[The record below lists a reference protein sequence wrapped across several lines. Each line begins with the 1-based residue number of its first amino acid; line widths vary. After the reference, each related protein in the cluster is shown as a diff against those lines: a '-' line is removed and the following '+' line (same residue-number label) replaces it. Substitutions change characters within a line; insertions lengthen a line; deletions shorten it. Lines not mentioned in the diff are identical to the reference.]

1 MPPSLP
7 RRRKKL
13 DLECNLCGKRYTKRE
28 HLQRHERIRTLYI
41 PKVEKSIV
49 TEVPDSGDKPFT
61 CPVCGRCFARQDVLN
76 RHSRVHQ
83 DDSHPELRTEDI
95 REDTSISSL
104 SLQQQQPCD
113 PSYMNQSHE
122 TLSLED
128 CSSLLWPDSEGLLQ
142 NILAID
148 SGIWNQPAS
157 LMPQTLSIPPS
168 PFQTT
173 SAGQG
178 ISPSSCSSIAE
189 DGERAIQSLS
199 GIINETFCNVTA
211 PSALAG
217 LTSRFLDSSLHMFF
231 RFIVPMFPV
240 IHQPTFIFRDCPPP
254 LLLNAIA
261 LGALFLGTKDANLKA
276 DALWQLAHTAVATS
290 WHTMIQQKRPYD
302 SCNGVCLVQTMLLS
316 QIYAALSNNRTLRTT
331 SQVFH
336 GLALFW
342 ASHCGMYEGLDHPS
356 LPSPDANSEIM
367 QSAWYSWISQETRL
381 RTLLGL
387 YIVDGVVSQFSGN
400 PTFARHMA
408 NPLTLPSDDAVFNA
422 STAQEWIQRS
432 VESRLLQSNH
442 FRFCDV
448 FHALFS
454 KDGMNN
460 TTSVRPEYGI
470 SLFHHKVILE
480 GIRSLVAD
488 ANRTKPVPVGVPSK
502 QEIGNAVIRLRE
514 QIIQNQRLSSP
525 DEVVAML
532 QWHTICLDLVV
543 STARGTR
550 RMCALHGIP
559 QRIFGGDSR
568 IEQDIDPRR
577 WAQSKN
583 ARIALLHASQI
594 QELATSLPL
603 GMAYDINVPGAV
615 FAAATTYSAFA
626 LAGAGKVVLPP
637 EIDWV
642 TAVQAATIDEKVGDP
657 GPDRTSNKT
666 LLFVN
671 DGVFGKGLLRDLS
684 YELTSIRSL
693 LRSLSL
699 QWSVAQEMEQVVG
712 AWIERMQ

>member
-1 MPPSLP
+1 M
-7 RRRKKL
+7 
-13 DLECNLCGKRYTKRE
+13 
-28 HLQRHERIRTLYI
+28 
-41 PKVEKSIV
+41 
-49 TEVPDSGDKPFT
+49 
-61 CPVCGRCFARQDVLN
+61 CGRRFARQDVLN
-76 RHSRVHQ
+76 RHARVHRG
-83 DDSHPELRTEDI
+83 DSHPGIGTGDTPEDVA
-95 REDTSISSL
+95 ISPL
-104 SLQQQQPCD
+104 SLQQQP
-113 PSYMNQSHE
+113 
-122 TLSLED
+122 D

-142 NILAID
+142 NILAIEP
-148 SGIWNQPAS
+148 GIWNQPAA
-157 LMPQTLSIPPS
+157 LMPQTLSIPPT
-168 PFQTT
+168 PLPTT
-173 SAGQG
+173 SDGR
-178 ISPSSCSSIAE
+178 E

-199 GIINETFCNVTA
+199 GLINETVIPSHHQFSNVTA

-240 IHQPTFIFRDCPPP
+240 IHQPTFVFQDCPPP

-261 LGALFLGTKDANLKA
+261 LGALFLGTPDANLKA

-316 QIYAALSNNRTLRTT
+316 QIYAALSKSRTLRTT

-342 ASHCGMYEGLDHPS
+342 ASHCGMYEGPEPPP
-356 LPSPDANSEIM
+356 LPSPDAHPGIIL
-367 QSAWYSWISQETRL
+367 QAWHRWIAQETRL

-408 NPLTLPSDDAVFNA
+408 NSLTLPSDESIFNA
-422 STAQEWIQRS
+422 ATAEDWIQAGFN
-432 VESRLLQSNH
+432 SRFLPSNNS
-442 FRFCDV
+442 RFCDV

-454 KDGMNN
+454 KHDRAGTNLSPQYN
-460 TTSVRPEYGI
+460 I
-470 SLFHHKVILE
+470 SLFQHKIVLE

-488 ANRTKPVPVGVPSK
+488 ATRTKPAPVGVPSK
-502 QEIGNAVIRLRE
+502 QDIGNALLRLRE
-514 QIIQNQRLSSP
+514 QIIQNQHLSPP
-525 DEVVAML
+525 DQAVAML

-550 RMCALHGIP
+550 RMCSLHGIP

-568 IEQDIDPRR
+568 DEQDIDPRR

-583 ARIALLHASQI
+583 ARIALLHASQL
-594 QELATSLPL
+594 QELATQLPL

-626 LAGAGKVVLPP
+626 LAGAGKMVLPST
-637 EIDWV
+637 IDWV
-642 TAVQAATIDEKVGDP
+642 AVVKAASMDEQMGELRPLTTPNETLSFVHDGFSAR
-657 GPDRTSNKT
+657 GP
-666 LLFVN
+666 
-671 DGVFGKGLLRDLS
+671 LRDLS
-684 YELTSIRSL
+684 YELTSIRSFF
-693 LRSLSL
+693 RSLAL
-699 QWSVAQEMEQVVG
+699 QWSVAEEMEEVVG

>member
-13 DLECNLCGKRYTKRE
+13 DLECNVCGKRYTKRE
-28 HLQRHERIRTLYI
+28 HLQRHERIH
-41 PKVEKSIV
+41 
-49 TEVPDSGDKPFT
+49 SGDKPFT
-61 CPVCGRCFARQDVLN
+61 CSVCGRCFARQDVLN
-76 RHSRVHQ
+76 RHARVHQ
-83 DDSHPELRTEDI
+83 GDSHPGIGTGDTPEDVA
-95 REDTSISSL
+95 ISPL
-104 SLQQQQPCD
+104 SLQQQPREA
-113 PSYMNQSHE
+113 SYVNQSQD

-142 NILAID
+142 NILAIEP
-148 SGIWNQPAS
+148 GIWNQPAA
-157 LMPQTLSIPPS
+157 LMPQTLSIPPT
-168 PFQTT
+168 PLPTT
-173 SAGQG
+173 SDGRG
-178 ISPSSCSSIAE
+178 ISPSNRSSIAE

-199 GIINETFCNVTA
+199 GLINETFSNVTA

-240 IHQPTFIFRDCPPP
+240 IHQPTFVFQDCPPP

-261 LGALFLGTKDANLKA
+261 LGALFLGTPDANSKA

-316 QIYAALSNNRTLRTT
+316 QIYAALSRSRTLRTT

-342 ASHCGMYEGLDHPS
+342 ASHCGMYEGPEPPP
-356 LPSPDANSEIM
+356 LPSPDAHPGIILE
-367 QSAWYSWISQETRL
+367 AWHRWIAQETRL

-408 NPLTLPSDDAVFNA
+408 NPLTLPSDESIFNA
-422 STAQEWIQRS
+422 ATAEDWIQAS
-432 VESRLLQSNH
+432 FNSRLLPSNNS
-442 FRFCDV
+442 RFCDV

-454 KDGMNN
+454 KDDRAG
-460 TTSVRPEYGI
+460 TSLSPQYSI
-470 SLFHHKVILE
+470 SLFQHKIVLE

-488 ANRTKPVPVGVPSK
+488 ATRTKPAPVGVPSK
-502 QEIGNAVIRLRE
+502 HDIGNALLRLRE
-514 QIIQNQRLSSP
+514 QIIHNQHLPPP
-525 DEVVAML
+525 DQAVAML

-550 RMCALHGIP
+550 RMCSLHGIP

-568 IEQDIDPRR
+568 DEQDIDPRR

-583 ARIALLHASQI
+583 ARIALLHASQLH
-594 QELATSLPL
+594 ELATQLPL

-615 FAAATTYSAFA
+615 FAAATTYTWMS
-626 LAGAGKVVLPP
+626 KW
-637 EIDWV
+637 E
-642 TAVQAATIDEKVGDP
+642 
-657 GPDRTSNKT
+657 N
-666 LLFVN
+666 
-671 DGVFGKGLLRDLS
+671 
-684 YELTSIRSL
+684 
-693 LRSLSL
+693 
-699 QWSVAQEMEQVVG
+699 
-712 AWIERMQ
+712 

>member
-1 MPPSLP
+1 MNESIAVTNLSYAPFVVGASLGRMYSIDMLASIGP
-7 RRRKKL
+7 
-13 DLECNLCGKRYTKRE
+13 
-28 HLQRHERIRTLYI
+28 
-41 PKVEKSIV
+41 VE
-49 TEVPDSGDKPFT
+49 
-61 CPVCGRCFARQDVLN
+61 A
-76 RHSRVHQ
+76 
-83 DDSHPELRTEDI
+83 
-95 REDTSISSL
+95 
-104 SLQQQQPCD
+104 
-113 PSYMNQSHE
+113 SYVNQSHD

-128 CSSLLWPDSEGLLQ
+128 CSSLLWPDSEDLLQ

-148 SGIWNQPAS
+148 PGIWNQPAS
-157 LMPQTLSIPPS
+157 LMPQTLSIPPT
-168 PFQTT
+168 PLQTT
-173 SAGQG
+173 TDGRDV
-178 ISPSSCSSIAE
+178 SPSNRSSIAE

-199 GIINETFCNVTA
+199 GLINETFCNVTA

-240 IHQPTFIFRDCPPP
+240 IHQPTFVFRDCPPP

-261 LGALFLGTKDANLKA
+261 LGALFLGTPDAIVKA

-316 QIYAALSNNRTLRTT
+316 QIYAALSKSRTLRTT

-342 ASHCGMYEGLDHPS
+342 ASHCGMYEGLDQPA
-356 LPSPDANSEIM
+356 LPSPDAHPDII
-367 QSAWYSWISQETRL
+367 QRTWHSWIVQETRL

-408 NPLTLPSDDAVFNA
+408 NPLTLPSDESIFNA
-422 STAQEWIQRS
+422 ATAQEWI
-432 VESRLLQSNH
+432 H
-442 FRFCDV
+442 
-448 FHALFS
+448 
-454 KDGMNN
+454 
-460 TTSVRPEYGI
+460 TSDRTRTSMRPQYGI
-470 SLFHHKVILE
+470 SLFHHKVVLE

-488 ANRTKPVPVGVPSK
+488 ATRTKPVPVGVPSK

-514 QIIQNQRLSSP
+514 QIIQNQHLSSS
-525 DEVVAML
+525 DQAVAML

-543 STARGTR
+543 NTARGTR
-550 RMCALHGIP
+550 RMCSLHGIP

-568 IEQDIDPRR
+568 DEQDIDPRR

-583 ARIALLHASQI
+583 ARIALLHASQL
-594 QELATSLPL
+594 QELATNLPL

-626 LAGAGKVVLPP
+626 LAGAGKVVLPSA
-637 EIDWV
+637 IDWV
-642 TAVQAATIDEKVGDP
+642 ATVQAATMDEQVGNS
-657 GPDRTSNKT
+657 RSHITSNET
-666 LLFVN
+666 LSFVT
-671 DGVFGKGLLRDLS
+671 DGAFARGPLRDLS

-699 QWSVAQEMEQVVG
+699 QWSVAEEMEQVVG

>member
-13 DLECNLCGKRYTKRE
+13 DLECNVCGKRYTKRE
-28 HLQRHERIRTLYI
+28 HLQRHERIH
-41 PKVEKSIV
+41 
-49 TEVPDSGDKPFT
+49 SGDKPFT

-76 RHSRVHQ
+76 RHARVHRG
-83 DDSHPELRTEDI
+83 DFHPGMGAGDTPEDVA
-95 REDTSISSL
+95 ISPM
-104 SLQQQQPCD
+104 SLQQQPGEA
-113 PSYMNQSHE
+113 SFVNQSQD

-148 SGIWNQPAS
+148 PGIWNQPAS
-157 LMPQTLSIPPS
+157 LMPQTLSIPPT
-168 PFQTT
+168 PLQVT
-173 SAGQG
+173 SDGRG
-178 ISPSSCSSIAE
+178 IAPSNRSSIAE

-199 GIINETFCNVTA
+199 GLINETFSNVTA
-211 PSALAG
+211 PSALVG

-240 IHQPTFIFRDCPPP
+240 IHQRTFVFRDCPPP

-261 LGALFLGTKDANLKA
+261 LGALFLGTTDANLKA

-290 WHTMIQQKRPYD
+290 WHTMILQKRPYD

-316 QIYAALSNNRTLRTT
+316 QIYAALSKSRTLRTT

-342 ASHCGMYEGLDHPS
+342 ASHCGMYEGLEQPP
-356 LPSPDANSEIM
+356 LPSPDAHPEVIL
-367 QSAWYSWISQETRL
+367 QAWHRWIAQETRL

-408 NPLTLPSDDAVFNA
+408 NPLTLPSDESIFNA
-422 STAQEWIQRS
+422 ATAEDWIQAS
-432 VESRLLQSNH
+432 LNCRLLPSNNS
-442 FRFCDV
+442 RFCDV
-448 FHALFS
+448 FHTLFS
-454 KDGMNN
+454 KDNR
-460 TTSVRPEYGI
+460 TTMSMSPQSSV
-470 SLFHHKVILE
+470 SLFQHKIVLE

-488 ANRTKPVPVGVPSK
+488 ATRTKPAPVGVPSK
-502 QEIGNAVIRLRE
+502 KDIGNAVLRLRE
-514 QIIQNQRLSSP
+514 QIMQNQHLSLP
-525 DEVVAML
+525 DQAVAML

-550 RMCALHGIP
+550 RMCSLHGIP

-568 IEQDIDPRR
+568 DEQGIDPRR

-583 ARIALLHASQI
+583 ARIALLHASQL
-594 QELATSLPL
+594 QELATHLPL

-626 LAGAGKVVLPP
+626 LAGAGKVVLPST
-637 EIDWV
+637 IDWV
-642 TAVQAATIDEKVGDP
+642 AVVKAATMDEQVDNS
-657 GPDRTSNKT
+657 GPHTIPNET
-666 LLFVN
+666 LSFVN
-671 DGVFGKGLLRDLS
+671 DGISARGPLRDLS
-684 YELTSIRSL
+684 YELTSIRSFF
-693 LRSLSL
+693 RSLSL
-699 QWSVAQEMEQVVG
+699 QWSVAEEMEEVVG
-712 AWIERMQ
+712 AWIERMK

>member
-1 MPPSLP
+1 
-7 RRRKKL
+7 
-13 DLECNLCGKRYTKRE
+13 
-28 HLQRHERIRTLYI
+28 
-41 PKVEKSIV
+41 
-49 TEVPDSGDKPFT
+49 
-61 CPVCGRCFARQDVLN
+61 
-76 RHSRVHQ
+76 
-83 DDSHPELRTEDI
+83 
-95 REDTSISSL
+95 
-104 SLQQQQPCD
+104 
-113 PSYMNQSHE
+113 
-122 TLSLED
+122 
-128 CSSLLWPDSEGLLQ
+128 
-142 NILAID
+142 
-148 SGIWNQPAS
+148 
-157 LMPQTLSIPPS
+157 
-168 PFQTT
+168 
-173 SAGQG
+173 
-178 ISPSSCSSIAE
+178 
-189 DGERAIQSLS
+189 
-199 GIINETFCNVTA
+199 
-211 PSALAG
+211 
-217 LTSRFLDSSLHMFF
+217 
-231 RFIVPMFPV
+231 
-240 IHQPTFIFRDCPPP
+240 
-254 LLLNAIA
+254 
-261 LGALFLGTKDANLKA
+261 
-276 DALWQLAHTAVATS
+276 
-290 WHTMIQQKRPYD
+290 
-302 SCNGVCLVQTMLLS
+302 MLLS

-342 ASHCGMYEGLDHPS
+342 ASHCGMYEGLNRPS
-356 LPSPDANSEIM
+356 LPSPDADSEIM
-367 QSAWYSWISQETRL
+367 KRAWYSWIAQETRL

-408 NPLTLPSDDAVFNA
+408 NPLTLPSDESAFNA
-422 STAQEWIQRS
+422 STAQEWIQAT
-432 VESRLLQSNH
+432 VESRLLPSNN

-454 KDGMNN
+454 KDDM
-460 TTSVRPEYGI
+460 TTTRVRPPYGI
-470 SLFHHKVILE
+470 SLFHHKIVLE

-502 QEIGNAVIRLRE
+502 QEIGNAVIKLRE
-514 QIIQNQRLSSP
+514 QILQNQRLSSP
-525 DEVVAML
+525 DQVVAML

-568 IEQDIDPRR
+568 DEQDIDPRR

-594 QELATSLPL
+594 QEFATSLPL

-637 EIDWV
+637 AIDWV
-642 TAVQAATIDEKVGDP
+642 GAVQAATMDEKVGDP
-657 GPDRTSNKT
+657 GPHITSNET
-666 LLFVN
+666 LSFVN
-671 DGVFGKGLLRDLS
+671 DGVFAKGLLRDLS